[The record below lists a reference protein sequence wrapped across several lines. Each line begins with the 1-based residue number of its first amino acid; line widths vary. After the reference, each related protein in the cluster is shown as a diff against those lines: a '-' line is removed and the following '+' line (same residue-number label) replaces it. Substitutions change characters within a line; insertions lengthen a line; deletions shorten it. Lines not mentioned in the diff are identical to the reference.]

1 MKKLIITIFLIIL
14 LFTLGCEKDDITNID
29 DKPTATITTADKDYS
44 IRFGINGGLYSDGE
58 DRKELNSLKRE
69 LDDIGYIWL
78 RHIGK
83 AAWFDIQSE
92 RGVWD
97 WSLFDN
103 VLLDDKHPWIIEIF
117 GSTGTVYPLG
127 DFSSEDMRAIPQSGG
142 SKNDIM
148 DYVKATSIDFDDPQ
162 QLADTEEYVKLFVTR
177 YKDQVKYWE
186 ISNEGINAPNRADA
200 IRYSYQ
206 WIKEVHPDAIIMVT
220 GVAGTTDSMLNNGI
234 ETMDLLLEQG
244 LGDYFDLGNFHHYGL
259 IQDDF
264 EKQLEDAYDAYQGVF
279 DKHGIDKPIWVT
291 ETGTSSAE
299 DSTLSG
305 PSSEELQAQ
314 HVVKRLVVF
323 SAKGAEKVFWH
334 SYGATHEDNK
344 FYQCNIVHPDTR
356 EPKPSFY
363 TFKLIVEKIG
373 YFETVETLRTDDVRL
388 YKFTNPDDKIVY
400 VAWTPTDPQT
410 VDLSEY
416 INSEN
421 VLVTHIIETRESNK
435 AEREEMQTNNVDLT
449 ISPIFIEEI

>member
-1 MKKLIITIFLIIL
+1 MRKILIISIIL
-14 LFTLGCEKDDITNID
+14 LLLLAISGCEKDDLTNLD
-29 DKPTATITTADKDYS
+29 DKPTATVTTTDKDYS

-58 DRKELNSLKRE
+58 KKQELNSLKNE
-69 LDDIGYIWL
+69 LNDIGYIWL
-78 RHIGK
+78 RHLGK
-83 AAWFDIQSE
+83 VAWFDIQSE

-97 WSLFDN
+97 WSLLDE

-127 DFSSEDMRAIPQSGG
+127 DFSSEEMRRIAKDTGE
-142 SKNDIM
+142 KNQIM
-148 DYVKATSIDFDDPQ
+148 DYVKAHSIDFNDPQ

-264 EKQLEDAYDAYQGVF
+264 EKQLEDAYD
-279 DKHGIDKPIWVT
+279 
-291 ETGTSSAE
+291 
-299 DSTLSG
+299 
-305 PSSEELQAQ
+305 
-314 HVVKRLVVF
+314 
-323 SAKGAEKVFWH
+323 
-334 SYGATHEDNK
+334 
-344 FYQCNIVHPDTR
+344 
-356 EPKPSFY
+356 
-363 TFKLIVEKIG
+363 
-373 YFETVETLRTDDVRL
+373 
-388 YKFTNPDDKIVY
+388 
-400 VAWTPTDPQT
+400 
-410 VDLSEY
+410 
-416 INSEN
+416 
-421 VLVTHIIETRESNK
+421 
-435 AEREEMQTNNVDLT
+435 
-449 ISPIFIEEI
+449 

>member
-1 MKKLIITIFLIIL
+1 MRNIFINISIIL
-14 LFTLGCEKDDITNID
+14 LLLLAISGCEKAD

-58 DRKELNSLKRE
+58 DLQELQSLKNELNDL
-69 LDDIGYIWL
+69 GYIWL

-83 AAWFDIQSE
+83 AGWFDVQSE

-127 DFSSEDMRAIPQSGG
+127 DFSSEEMRTIPQSGG
-142 SKNDIM
+142 TKNEIM
-148 DYVKATSIDFDDPQ
+148 DYVKAHSIDFDDPQ
-162 QLADTEEYVKLFVTR
+162 QLADTEEYVKTFVTR

-186 ISNEGINAPNRADA
+186 VSNEGINAPNRYDA
-200 IRYSYQ
+200 IKYSYQ
-206 WIKEVHPDAIIMVT
+206 WIKEVHPDAIVMVT
-220 GVAGTTDSMLNNGI
+220 GVAGTTDGMLNNGV

-291 ETGTSSAE
+291 ETGTSSYE
-299 DSTLSG
+299 ESVLSG

-314 HVVKRLVVF
+314 HVVKRLVIF

-334 SYGATHEDNK
+334 SYGATHEDNR
-344 FYQCNIVHPDTR
+344 FYQCNLVHPDTR
-356 EPKPSFY
+356 EPKPSYY
-363 TFKLIVEKIG
+363 TFKLLLYKIG
-373 YFETVETLRTDDVRL
+373 HFETVETLLADDVRL
-388 YKFTNPDDKIVY
+388 YKFTNPDDRIVY
-400 VAWTPTDPQT
+400 VAWAPSESQT
-410 VDLSEY
+410 VDLTEY
-416 INSEN
+416 ISSEN
-421 VLVTHIIETRESNK
+421 VLVTHIIETRESDK
-435 AEREEMQTNNVDLT
+435 AEREEAQTNNVELT
-449 ISPIFIEEI
+449 ISPIFIEVIE